1 MYTDFGQ
8 TSQTQEVQKAKYEF
22 SWVLRHQAW
31 LKVTIQ
37 TVENNVSNVQKAKV
51 RKSYIE
57 YMQITVKRLMV
68 NACIKATYKSMGN
81 LQENLPRV
89 KLHVLVIFN

>member
-1 MYTDFGQ
+1 MYTHFGQ

-22 SWVLRHQAW
+22 SQVLHHQAW
-31 LKVTIQ
+31 LKVPIH

-68 NACIKATYKSMGN
+68 NACVKAIYKSMGN
-81 LQENLPRV
+81 LWEDLP
-89 KLHVLVIFN
+89 HE